1 MQRINKSFLLL
12 HVDGMHVSTIFSKT
26 FQTKTSMVQ
35 FLCKQSLEKKQEAV
49 KKGQSRD
56 TFNIVYKRRHRTKNN
71 KTKNTTQ
78 KTKNIE
84 QHRP

>member
-1 MQRINKSFLLL
+1 
-12 HVDGMHVSTIFSKT
+12 
-26 FQTKTSMVQ
+26 MVQ

-84 QHRP
+84 QHGP